1 MIIRMMMM
9 ICVVMISVIRFGDG
23 GFVVV
28 DVDLLPEGRDVRGG
42 VWYGGPLPGQTR
54 GVGTTIVHE

>member
-1 MIIRMMMM
+1 MMIIRMMMM
-9 ICVVMISVIRFGDG
+9 ICVMMISVIGGFGDG

-42 VWYGGPLPGQTR
+42 VG
-54 GVGTTIVHE
+54 